1 MEPSRR
7 SMLQTA
13 VAGVGVAA
21 FNSSQAAAAT
31 KYTVERTNDFVLI
44 KDTHRRTLARYLF
57 GKIPAGETAA
67 GVPFTDYTHP
77 IWTPAG
83 EVITDV
89 GAKDHPHHRGVFC
102 AWIQAEG
109 ARNGDWWGW
118 GQRAPKTGR
127 TIVNRSVRVVSFSA
141 DSAVVEAVNV
151 WMAEETQILIEHVR
165 ITAHQARGHHLL
177 DYIYDF
183 RPATARPVVLGRQP
197 FGGFCYRAQPRG
209 DIVISDS
216 SGRLDLENA
225 DPDIPAKNWP
235 ARPWYDFSTRA
246 PDGKVVGGA
255 VFDHPKNPASSWHI
269 VRAAHMLN
277 PCIVRDGPVT
287 IGGAGLTLRYRVA
300 AHDGGADISALDAL
314 ASDFRKI

>member
-109 ARNGDWWGW
+109 ALNGDWWGW
-118 GQRAPKTGR
+118 GQRAPKAGR
-127 TIVNRSVRVVSFSA
+127 TIVNRSVPMRLKAAIPYVWCATVQ
-141 DSAVVEAVNV
+141 VEIRRSTMMVTKELPGWV
-151 WMAEETQILIEHVR
+151 
-165 ITAHQARGHHLL
+165 
-177 DYIYDF
+177 
-183 RPATARPVVLGRQP
+183 AT
-197 FGGFCYRAQPRG
+197 
-209 DIVISDS
+209 ISS
-216 SGRLDLENA
+216 
-225 DPDIPAKNWP
+225 
-235 ARPWYDFSTRA
+235 
-246 PDGKVVGGA
+246 
-255 VFDHPKNPASSWHI
+255 
-269 VRAAHMLN
+269 
-277 PCIVRDGPVT
+277 
-287 IGGAGLTLRYRVA
+287 
-300 AHDGGADISALDAL
+300 L
-314 ASDFRKI
+314 A